1 MRTEVYAVVALLM
14 LGVGVRAQSV
24 APYASIAADGESYAG
39 PGRAAANDLTGQV
52 LNIGMLAPMHGPRK
66 AEGDAMVAAAEIA
79 LQDAGGAALPGGR
92 RVALAVQDESGPS
105 WGVVSDAVIHL
116 VMEDDVVAMI
126 TSTSGADAHL
136 CEQVGNR
143 LGVPVMTLAADA
155 TTTQIDIPWIFRMG
169 ASDVDEA
176 QVMAQNI
183 YRERGLTKVMLIT
196 EQEHDGLRGV
206 AAMENAAVALG
217 VAAPESVT
225 LDPLRVDVGFVVKKM
240 VAEQPQAVV
249 IWTDAATA
257 GTFMRAMK
265 AVKVKT
271 ICLLSEDAAQTS
283 YGIDAANASGA
294 WTVAA
299 DGEGAPARQSFARR
313 YWQATG
319 MIPSAAAMESYDA
332 VVITMRALRVAGA
345 NRARVRDELARVQNF
360 AGVSGRISFDRE
372 GNNRTVVHLVRM
384 TEVQK

>member
-1 MRTEVYAVVALLM
+1 MHAEILASLAMLA

-24 APYASIAADGESYAG
+24 APYASIATDGESYAG
-39 PGRAAANDLTGQV
+39 AGRTAANDLTGQV
-52 LNIGMLAPMHGPRK
+52 VRIGMLAPLHGARK

-79 LQDAGGAALPGGR
+79 LQDAGGDTLPGGR
-92 RVALAVQDESGPS
+92 RVALALRDESGPS

-143 LGVPVMTLAADA
+143 LGLPVLTLAADA

-169 ASDVDEA
+169 SSDVDEA

-183 YRERGLTKVMLIT
+183 YREHGLTKVMLIT
-196 EQEHDGLRGV
+196 EQEHDGRRGV
-206 AAMENAAVALG
+206 AAMEKAAVALG
-217 VAAPESVT
+217 GAAPESVT
-225 LDPLRVDVGFVVKKM
+225 LDPLRVDVGFVVKKI

-249 IWTDAATA
+249 IWTDAETA
-257 GTFMRAMK
+257 GTLMRAMK

-271 ICLLSEDAAQTS
+271 ICFFSEDAAQTS
-283 YGIDAANASGA
+283 YGMDAANAMGA

-299 DGEGAPARQSFARR
+299 EGEGVPARQSFARR
-313 YWQATG
+313 YRQATG
-319 MIPSAAAMESYDA
+319 IAPSAAAMESYDA
-332 VVITMRALRVAGA
+332 VAMTIRALRVAGA

-372 GNNRTVVHLVRM
+372 GNNRAAVHLVRM

>member
-1 MRTEVYAVVALLM
+1 MVALLA
-14 LGVGVRAQSV
+14 LGAGVQAQSV
-24 APYASIAADGESYAG
+24 APYASIAMDGESYAG
-39 PGRAAANDLTGQV
+39 AGRAAANDLMGQV
-52 LNIGMLAPMHGPRK
+52 VHIGMLAPLHGARK

-79 LQDAGGAALPGGR
+79 LQDAGGDTLPGGR
-92 RVALAVQDESGPS
+92 RVALALRDESGPS

-143 LGVPVMTLAADA
+143 LGLPVLTLAADA

-169 ASDVDEA
+169 SSDVDEA

-183 YRERGLTKVMLIT
+183 YREHGLTKVMLIT
-196 EQEHDGLRGV
+196 EQEHDGRRGV
-206 AAMENAAVALG
+206 AAMEKAAVALG
-217 VAAPESVT
+217 GAAPESVT
-225 LDPLRVDVGFVVKKM
+225 LDPLRVDVGFVVKKI

-249 IWTDAATA
+249 IWTDAETA
-257 GTFMRAMK
+257 GTLMRAMK

-271 ICLLSEDAAQTS
+271 ICFFSEDAAQTS
-283 YGIDAANASGA
+283 YGMDAANAMGA

-299 DGEGAPARQSFARR
+299 EGEGVPARQSFARR
-313 YWQATG
+313 YRQATG
-319 MIPSAAAMESYDA
+319 IAPSAAAMESYDA
-332 VVITMRALRVAGA
+332 VAMTIRALRVAGA

-372 GNNRTVVHLVRM
+372 GNNRAAVHLVRM

>member
-1 MRTEVYAVVALLM
+1 MVALLA
-14 LGVGVRAQSV
+14 LGAGVQAQSV
-24 APYASIAADGESYAG
+24 APYASIAMDGESYAG
-39 PGRAAANDLTGQV
+39 AGRAAANDLMGQV
-52 LNIGMLAPMHGPRK
+52 VHIGMLAPLHGARK

-79 LQDAGGAALPGGR
+79 LQDAGGDALPGGR
-92 RVALAVQDESGPS
+92 RVALAVRDESGPS

-143 LGVPVMTLAADA
+143 LGLPVLTLAADA

-169 ASDVDEA
+169 ASDVAEA

-183 YRERGLTKVMLIT
+183 YRERGLTKVMVIT
-196 EQEHDGLRGV
+196 EREHDGRRGV
-206 AAMENAAVALG
+206 AAMEKAAEALG

-225 LDPLRVDVGFVVKKM
+225 LDPLRVDVGFVVKKI

-249 IWTDAATA
+249 IWTDAETA
-257 GTFMRAMK
+257 GTLMRAMK

-271 ICLLSEDAAQTS
+271 ICFFSEDAAQTS
-283 YGIDAANASGA
+283 YGMDAANAMGA

-299 DGEGAPARQSFARR
+299 EGEGVPARQSFARR
-313 YWQATG
+313 YRQATG
-319 MIPSAAAMESYDA
+319 IAPSAAAMESYDA
-332 VVITMRALRVAGA
+332 VAMTIRALRVAGA

-372 GNNRTVVHLVRM
+372 GNNRAAVHLVRM